1 MLNALVK
8 QGTRSFPYSVIRET
22 KKILKTKHKLTT
34 VAADESFEEVLF
46 SFDVDINY
54 KKLVQG
60 FENSTRMTRNV
71 KLIEKILTF
80 LTARNILQKLG
91 MTPFIA
97 RLIKNVL
104 IFLNLINI
112 LNLQLWFSRTKQNKV
127 FYQKF
132 HCGKMVL
139 VS

>member
-46 SFDVDINY
+46 SFNVDINY

-112 LNLQLWFSRTKQNKV
+112 LNLQLWFSRTNQNKV

>member
-46 SFDVDINY
+46 GFNIDINY

-60 FENSTRMTRNV
+60 FENSIRMTRNV
-71 KLIEKILTF
+71 KLIENIVTF

>member
-46 SFDVDINY
+46 GFDVDINY

-60 FENSTRMTRNV
+60 FENSIRMTRNV
-71 KLIEKILTF
+71 KLIENILTF